1 MASLIFVYGFLF
13 LTEYEEG
20 VNLPVTIKKF
30 ISAIMIFNTNFNST
44 HLIDDNDDDDGDMP
58 LDMQSLWSVYFIFL

>member
-44 HLIDDNDDDDGDMP
+44 HLIDDNDDDDD
-58 LDMQSLWSVYFIFL
+58 DDDDDNVNIRIFT